1 MQLVTQISMPV
12 FVAVCLLATAAIL
25 SNMIS
30 FIMIGKINV
39 LRADNQRISCLW
51 WGTGVRRQFKAL
63 YPGNKLICLS

>member
-39 LRADNQRISCLW
+39 LRAENQRISCLS
-51 WGTGVRRQFKAL
+51 WGTGVRIQSIVSGKQAD
-63 YPGNKLICLS
+63 LSA